1 MMTIKNFLLACF
13 LHILLFIGLAIPEI
27 ARADL
32 DKAIAYAEAGEKDK
46 AHKELLLIAETAQTG
61 HPKALYEFGVM
72 YKTEGLW
79 VVQSDESAFENW
91 LASAE
96 LGYAPAQFS
105 VGASYIIG
113 SGIEKDLSQAKRWL
127 QLAIDST
134 YEHYSKVAQTL
145 YTLNKLDRY

>member
-1 MMTIKNFLLACF
+1 MTVRTFLLACF
-13 LHILLFIGLAIPEI
+13 FHILLFIGIAIPEI

-32 DKAIAYAEAGEKDK
+32 DEAIAYVEAGEKDK
-46 AHKELLLIAETAQTG
+46 AYEELLLIVEQAEQG

-91 LASAE
+91 LVSAE

-113 SGIEKDLSQAKRWL
+113 SGVEKDLSQAKRWL

>member
-1 MMTIKNFLLACF
+1 MNKKVLLS
-13 LHILLFIGLAIPEI
+13 ILTLIISIGVK
-27 ARADL
+27 ADL

-46 AHKELLLIAETAQTG
+46 AYEELLLIVEQADQG

-96 LGYAPAQFS
+96 LHYAPAQFA
-105 VGASYIIG
+105 VGTAYIIG
-113 SGIEKDLSQAKRWL
+113 SGIEKDFSQAKRWL

-134 YEHYSKVAQTL
+134 YEKYSRSAKVL
-145 YTLNKLDRY
+145 YAAHELDNY

>member
-1 MMTIKNFLLACF
+1 MTVRTFLLSCF
-13 LHILLFIGLAIPEI
+13 FHILLFIGIAIPEI

-61 HPKALYEFGVM
+61 HPKALFEFGVM

-79 VVQSDESAFENW
+79 IVQSDESAFENW

-96 LGYAPAQFS
+96 LGYAPAQFA
-105 VGASYIIG
+105 VGSAYIIG
-113 SGIEKDLSQAKRWL
+113 SGIEKDLSQAKWWL
-127 QLAIDST
+127 QLAIDNT
-134 YEHYSKVAQTL
+134 YELYSRVALTL
-145 YTLNKLDRY
+145 YNANELDKY

>member
-1 MMTIKNFLLACF
+1 MNKKALLS
-13 LHILLFIGLAIPEI
+13 ILILIISIGAK
-27 ARADL
+27 ADL
-32 DKAIAYAEAGEKDK
+32 NKAIAYAEAGEKDK
-46 AHKELLLIAETAQTG
+46 AHKELLFIAETAQTG

-96 LGYAPAQFS
+96 LGYAPAQFA
-105 VGASYIIG
+105 VGAAYIIG
-113 SGIEKDLSQAKRWL
+113 SGIEKDLSEAKKWL

-134 YEHYSKVAQTL
+134 YEKYSRSAKVL
-145 YTLNKLDRY
+145 YAAHELDNY

>member
-1 MMTIKNFLLACF
+1 MMTIKTFLLSCCF
-13 LHILLFIGLAIPEI
+13 HILLFIGLAIPEI

-61 HPKALYEFGVM
+61 HPKALFEFGVM

-79 VVQSDESAFENW
+79 IVHSDESAFENW

-96 LGYAPAQFS
+96 LGYAPAQFA
-105 VGASYIIG
+105 VGSAYIIG
-113 SGIEKDLSQAKRWL
+113 SGIEKDLSEAKRWL
-127 QLAIDST
+127 QFAIDNT
-134 YEHYSKVAQTL
+134 YELYSRVALTL
-145 YTLNKLDRY
+145 YNANELDKY

>member
-1 MMTIKNFLLACF
+1 MTVRTFLLSCF
-13 LHILLFIGLAIPEI
+13 FHILLFIGLAIPEI

-61 HPKALYEFGVM
+61 HPKALFEFGVM

-79 VVQSDESAFENW
+79 IVHSDESAFENW

-96 LGYAPAQFS
+96 LGYAPAQFA
-105 VGASYIIG
+105 VGSAYIIG
-113 SGIEKDLSQAKRWL
+113 SGIDKDLSEAKRWL
-127 QLAIDST
+127 QFAIDNT
-134 YEHYSKVAQTL
+134 YELYSRVALTI
-145 YTLNKLDRY
+145 YNANELDKY

>member
-1 MMTIKNFLLACF
+1 MMTIKTFLLACF
-13 LHILLFIGLAIPEI
+13 FHILLFIGIAIPEI

-46 AHKELLLIAETAQTG
+46 AYDELLLIVEQSEQG
-61 HPKALYEFGVM
+61 HPKALYELGVM
-72 YKTEGLW
+72 YKSDDLW
-79 VVQSDESAFENW
+79 IVHSDESAFENW

-96 LGYAPAQFS
+96 LGYAPAQFA

-127 QLAIDST
+127 QFAIDNT
-134 YEHYSKVAQTL
+134 YEYYSRVALTL
-145 YTLNKLDRY
+145 YNANELHKY

>member
-1 MMTIKNFLLACF
+1 MTVRTFLLSCF
-13 LHILLFIGLAIPEI
+13 FHILLFIGLAIPEI

-32 DKAIAYAEAGEKDK
+32 DEAIAYAEAGEKDK
-46 AHKELLLIAETAQTG
+46 AYEELLLIVEQAEQG

-79 VVQSDESAFENW
+79 IVQSDESAFENW

-96 LGYAPAQFS
+96 LGYAPAQFA

>member
-1 MMTIKNFLLACF
+1 MTVRTFLLSCF
-13 LHILLFIGLAIPEI
+13 FHILLFIGLAIPEI

-61 HPKALYEFGVM
+61 HPKALFEFGVM

-79 VVQSDESAFENW
+79 IVHSDESAFENW

-96 LGYAPAQFS
+96 LGYAPAQFA
-105 VGASYIIG
+105 VGSAYIIG
-113 SGIEKDLSQAKRWL
+113 SGIEKDLSEAKRWL
-127 QLAIDST
+127 QFAIDNT
-134 YEHYSKVAQTL
+134 YELYSRVALTL
-145 YTLNKLDRY
+145 YNANELDKY

>member
-1 MMTIKNFLLACF
+1 MNKKVLLS
-13 LHILLFIGLAIPEI
+13 ILTLIISIGVK
-27 ARADL
+27 ADL

-46 AHKELLLIAETAQTG
+46 AYEELLFIVEQAEQG

-72 YKTEGLW
+72 YKTKGLW

-96 LGYAPAQFS
+96 LGYAPAQFA

-113 SGIEKDLSQAKRWL
+113 SGIEKDLSEAKRWL

-134 YEHYSKVAQTL
+134 YEKYSRSAKVL
-145 YTLNKLDRY
+145 YAAHELDNY

>member
-1 MMTIKNFLLACF
+1 MTVRTFLLACF
-13 LHILLFIGLAIPEI
+13 FHILLFIGIAIPEI

-32 DKAIAYAEAGEKDK
+32 DEAIAYAEAGEKDK
-46 AHKELLLIAETAQTG
+46 AYEELLLIVEQAEQG

-72 YKTEGLW
+72 YKTKGLW

-96 LGYAPAQFS
+96 LGYAPAQFA
-105 VGASYIIG
+105 VGSAYIIG
-113 SGIEKDLSQAKRWL
+113 SGIDKDLSQAKRWL

>member
-1 MMTIKNFLLACF
+1 MMTIKPFLLACF
-13 LHILLFIGLAIPEI
+13 LHIVLFTVLALPEI

-46 AHKELLLIAETAQTG
+46 AYEELLLIVELAEQV

-72 YKTEGLW
+72 YKTESLW
-79 VVQSDESAFENW
+79 IVHSDESAFENW

-113 SGIEKDLSQAKRWL
+113 SGVDKDLSQAKRWL

>member
-1 MMTIKNFLLACF
+1 MTVRTFLLACF
-13 LHILLFIGLAIPEI
+13 FHILLFIGIAIPEI

-32 DKAIAYAEAGEKDK
+32 DEAIAYAEAGEKDK
-46 AHKELLLIAETAQTG
+46 AYEELLLIVEQAEQG
-61 HPKALYEFGVM
+61 HPKALYELGVM

-96 LGYAPAQFS
+96 LGYAPAQFA

-113 SGIEKDLSQAKRWL
+113 SGIEKDLSEAKRWL
-127 QLAIDST
+127 QFAIDNT
-134 YEHYSKVAQTL
+134 YEYCSIVALTL
-145 YTLNKLDRY
+145 YNANELDKY

>member
-1 MMTIKNFLLACF
+1 MTVKIFLLACF

-46 AHKELLLIAETAQTG
+46 AYEELLFIVEQAEQG

-72 YKTEGLW
+72 YKSDDLW
-79 VVQSDESAFENW
+79 IVHSDEAAFENW

-113 SGIEKDLSQAKRWL
+113 SGIDKDLSQAKRWL

-134 YEHYSKVAQTL
+134 YGYYSRVAKTL
-145 YTLNKLDRY
+145 YNANELHKY

>member
-1 MMTIKNFLLACF
+1 MTVKTFLLACF

-46 AHKELLLIAETAQTG
+46 AYEELLFIAEQAEQG

-79 VVQSDESAFENW
+79 IVHSDESAFESW

-105 VGASYIIG
+105 VGSSYIIG
-113 SGIEKDLSQAKRWL
+113 SGVDKDLSQAKRWL
-127 QLAIDST
+127 QLAIDNT
-134 YEHYSKVAQTL
+134 YERYSRAARTIYKANEL
-145 YTLNKLDRY
+145 HKY

>member
-1 MMTIKNFLLACF
+1 MNKKVLLS
-13 LHILLFIGLAIPEI
+13 ILTLIISIGVK
-27 ARADL
+27 ADL

-46 AHKELLLIAETAQTG
+46 AYEELLFIVEQADQG

-91 LASAE
+91 SASAE
-96 LGYAPAQFS
+96 LGYAPAQFA
-105 VGASYIIG
+105 VGSAYIIG

>member
-1 MMTIKNFLLACF
+1 MNKKVLLS
-13 LHILLFIGLAIPEI
+13 ILTLIISIGVK
-27 ARADL
+27 ADL

-46 AHKELLLIAETAQTG
+46 AHKELLFIAETAQTG

-91 LASAE
+91 SASAE
-96 LGYAPAQFS
+96 LGYSPAQFA
-105 VGASYIIG
+105 VGTAYIIG
-113 SGIEKDLSQAKRWL
+113 SGIEKDLSEAKRWL

-134 YEHYSKVAQTL
+134 YEKYSRSAKVL
-145 YTLNKLDRY
+145 YAAHELDNY

>member
-1 MMTIKNFLLACF
+1 MSIKIVLLSCCF
-13 LHILLFIGLAIPEI
+13 HIVLFTMLAIPEI

-32 DKAIAYAEAGEKDK
+32 DEAIAYAEAGEKDK
-46 AHKELLLIAETAQTG
+46 AYEELLLIVEQADQG

-96 LGYAPAQFS
+96 LGYAPAQFA
-105 VGASYIIG
+105 VGSAYIIG
-113 SGIEKDLSQAKRWL
+113 SGIEKDLSEAKRWL
-127 QLAIDST
+127 QFAIDNT
-134 YEHYSKVAQTL
+134 YELYSRVALTL
-145 YTLNKLDRY
+145 YNANELDKY

>member
-1 MMTIKNFLLACF
+1 MTVRTFLLSCF
-13 LHILLFIGLAIPEI
+13 FHILLFIGIAIPEI

-32 DKAIAYAEAGEKDK
+32 DKAIAYAEAGEKNK
-46 AHKELLLIAETAQTG
+46 AYEELLLIAEQAEQG

-72 YKTEGLW
+72 YKSDDLW
-79 VVQSDESAFENW
+79 IVQSDESAFENW

-113 SGIEKDLSQAKRWL
+113 SGVEKDLSQAKRWL

>member
-1 MMTIKNFLLACF
+1 MTVRTFLLSCF
-13 LHILLFIGLAIPEI
+13 FHILLFIGLAIPEI

-61 HPKALYEFGVM
+61 HPKALFEFGVM

-79 VVQSDESAFENW
+79 IVHSDESAFENW

-113 SGIEKDLSQAKRWL
+113 SGVDKDLSEAKRWL
-127 QLAIDST
+127 QFAIDNT
-134 YEHYSKVAQTL
+134 YELYSRVALTL
-145 YTLNKLDRY
+145 YNANELDKY

>member
-1 MMTIKNFLLACF
+1 MTVRTFLLSCF
-13 LHILLFIGLAIPEI
+13 FHILLFIGLAIPEI

-61 HPKALYEFGVM
+61 HPKALFEFGVM

-79 VVQSDESAFENW
+79 IVHSDESAFENW

-96 LGYAPAQFS
+96 LGYAPAQFA
-105 VGASYIIG
+105 VGTAYIIG
-113 SGIEKDLSQAKRWL
+113 SGIEKDLSEAKRWL
-127 QLAIDST
+127 QFAIDNT
-134 YEHYSKVAQTL
+134 YELYSRVALTL
-145 YTLNKLDRY
+145 YNANELDKY

>member
-1 MMTIKNFLLACF
+1 MMTIKTFLLACF
-13 LHILLFIGLAIPEI
+13 FHILLFIGIAIPEI

-32 DKAIAYAEAGEKDK
+32 DEAIAYVEAGEKDK
-46 AHKELLLIAETAQTG
+46 AYEELLLIVEQAEQG

-91 LASAE
+91 LVSAE

-113 SGIEKDLSQAKRWL
+113 SGVEKDLSQAKRWL